1 MTPPVGNVVVRSRA
15 PLLHRDEKGVIVRHV
30 TSDVLP
36 NRSLPAFVAGDLL
49 RRIAAGEWEPG
60 EVIPPETELALAS
73 GVGRST
79 LREAVKS
86 LVGIGVLEIQRGRG
100 TYVRPQEE
108 WSPFDPLVLATRSA
122 NGHDTTQQVLEARKL
137 VEAGVA
143 ELAATRATAADLAAM
158 DAALERMR
166 QAADV
171 DAFVAAD
178 LAFHQALMD
187 AASNP
192 YIAALLQP
200 IEVLLREERRGTSH
214 EPALR
219 LGAIAAHERIARAV
233 RRGDPARAR
242 RAMVE
247 HIEETAQKMARR
259 RSGTSAES
267 PSS

>member
-1 MTPPVGNVVVRSRA
+1 M
-15 PLLHRDEKGVIVRHV
+15 
-30 TSDVLP
+30 
-36 NRSLPAFVAGDLL
+36 
-49 RRIAAGEWEPG
+49 
-60 EVIPPETELALAS
+60 IPPEAELALAS

-86 LVGIGVLEIQRGRG
+86 LVGIGVLEIKRGRG
-100 TYVRPQEE
+100 TYVRPQDE
-108 WSPFDPLVLATRSA
+108 WSPFDPLVLATRSG
-122 NGHDTTQQVLEARKL
+122 NGQDTTQQVLEARKL

-143 ELAATRATAADLAAM
+143 ELAAQRATESDLAAM
-158 DAALERMR
+158 DDAVERMR

-187 AASNP
+187 AAGNP

-200 IEVLLREERRGTSH
+200 IEVLLREERRATSH

-219 LGAIAAHERIARAV
+219 LGAIAAHQRIARAV

-259 RSGTSAES
+259 RNGTSAGS